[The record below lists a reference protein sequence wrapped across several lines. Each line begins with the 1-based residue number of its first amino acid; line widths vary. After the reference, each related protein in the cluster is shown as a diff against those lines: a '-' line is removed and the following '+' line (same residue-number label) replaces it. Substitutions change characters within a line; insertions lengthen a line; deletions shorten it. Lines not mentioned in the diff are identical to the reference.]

1 MVTYDAHDNLEFDWF
16 ISLQIAY
23 TLGSCVYWE
32 IPSGVISNHLGYIPS
47 IRYMLVLWVG
57 SYYGSST
64 FLDTTTLYL
73 DYPSSWN
80 SENCLVTLSSL
91 HTINHQRS
99 TKNYENAGLLLK
111 MIIQVIN
118 LLMISLSNT
127 IISILQKLS
136 LKTM

>member
-1 MVTYDAHDNLEFDWF
+1 MA
-16 ISLQIAY
+16 A
-23 TLGSCVYWE
+23 
-32 IPSGVISNHLGYIPS
+32 
-47 IRYMLVLWVG
+47 
-57 SYYGSST
+57 
-64 FLDTTTLYL
+64 TTLYL

-91 HTINHQRS
+91 HTINYQRS
-99 TKNYENAGLLLK
+99 TNYFNILKYTYSNVENAGLLLK
-111 MIIQVIN
+111 LFKVIIQIIN